1 MRWTTAAFAIAL
13 WIALPLDAAAQGCS
27 MCAQNASAAG
37 SSGIRAIEAGI
48 YVLLVPLLLILGG
61 IVVLTLR
68 SRNRYREEAG
78 SSGSDG
84 WERSPLPVMSPPE
97 GEIEEEPV
105 GVGSESGWSLY
116 H

>member
-1 MRWTTAAFAIAL
+1 
-13 WIALPLDAAAQGCS
+13 

-78 SSGSDG
+78 SSDSGG
-84 WERSPLPVMSPPE
+84 WERSPLPVVSPPE

-105 GVGSESGWSLY
+105 GVGSESGWSL
-116 H
+116 